1 MAEII
6 GNSIDVRI
14 ERLVDESHRI
24 VVDSNL
30 APQAAEYL
38 KKANLGS
45 RYVIIMDSN
54 AEEYA
59 FALYAALKDAGI
71 GAKVMPI
78 TAGEQNKTIDTYK
91 KICNA
96 LAKNKYGR
104 DSVLIGVGGG
114 VVTDL
119 TGLVGSTYAREVPF
133 VFYATT
139 LLAQVDAA
147 IGGKNG
153 VDLDEGKNMVGRIQQ
168 PKAVFCD
175 LDAIRNDGFPGREFS
190 NGLAEV
196 VKYGIIDDE
205 PLFRYLQQ
213 NADAIMARDLKALMH
228 IVKQS
233 CRIKM
238 TVVEQDPNEK
248 GLRRKLNYG
257 HTLGHPLEKLAGYDS
272 SEMPHGFAVSI
283 GMNAAARIAIE
294 MGHFSG
300 SELLEQVQL
309 EEKFGLPI
317 RIPEK
322 YRNEDIISV
331 TPIDKKSLNGRPRYT
346 LPEKIGRMVPFGG
359 AYVTE
364 VDKETVEKALNETR

>member
-6 GNSIDVRI
+6 GNSIDVKI

-24 VVDSNL
+24 AVDGSL
-30 APQAAEYL
+30 APQAAEFL

-45 RYVIIMDSN
+45 RYAMITDSN
-54 AEEYA
+54 AKEYA
-59 FALYAALKDAGI
+59 FALHAALKDVGI
-71 GAKVMPI
+71 GAKVMI
-78 TAGEQNKTIDTYK
+78 ISAGEQNKTIDTYK

-96 LAKNKYGR
+96 LAKNKYSR

-119 TGLVGSTYAREVPF
+119 TGLVASTYAREIPF

-168 PKAVFCD
+168 PKAVFND
-175 LDAIRNDGFPGREFS
+175 IDAIINDGFPDREFR

-196 VKYGIIDDE
+196 VKYGIIADE

-213 NADAIMARDLKALMH
+213 NADAIMARDRKALMH

-248 GLRRKLNYG
+248 GLRRILNYG
-257 HTLGHPLEKLAGYDS
+257 HTLGHPLEKLAGYNS
-272 SEMPHGFAVSI
+272 AEMPHGFAVAI
-283 GMNAAARIAIE
+283 GMPAAARIAIE
-294 MGHFSG
+294 MGFFSG
-300 SELLEQVQL
+300 GELLELVQL
-309 EEKFGLPI
+309 EEKFGLPF
-317 RIPEK
+317 RFPEK
-322 YRNEDIISV
+322 YRNDDIFNA
-331 TPIDKKSLNGRPRYT
+331 TPIDKKSLNGCPRYA
-346 LPEKIGRMVPFGG
+346 LPEKMGKMVYFGG
-359 AYVTE
+359 EYVTE
-364 VDKETVEKALNETR
+364 VKKETVLKALDATR